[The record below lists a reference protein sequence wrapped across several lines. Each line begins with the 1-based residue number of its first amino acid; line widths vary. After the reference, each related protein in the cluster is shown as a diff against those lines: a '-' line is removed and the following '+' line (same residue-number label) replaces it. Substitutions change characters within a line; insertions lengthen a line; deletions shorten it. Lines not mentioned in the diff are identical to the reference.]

1 VSLASSPSKTSSGQ
15 MCVNHVISTTDFQRQ
30 HAKELKNSKEQCRL
44 GIMKDL
50 SYGYIL
56 SVLYQDVKINLDSQN

>member
-1 VSLASSPSKTSSGQ
+1 